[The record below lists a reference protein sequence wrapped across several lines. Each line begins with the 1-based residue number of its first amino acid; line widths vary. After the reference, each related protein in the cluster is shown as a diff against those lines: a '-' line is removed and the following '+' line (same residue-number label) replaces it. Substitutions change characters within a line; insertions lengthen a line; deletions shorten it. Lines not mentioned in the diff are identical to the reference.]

1 MLTKTSKCLLL
12 LLINYVKLHL
22 TTFNH
27 IHQILQANAD
37 YGKMVAEMEKNE
49 HAFDVNAPGERP

>member
-1 MLTKTSKCLLL
+1 MPGYPNCQRLSHAKKCLLL
-12 LLINYVKLHL
+12 LLVNFVKL
-22 TTFNH
+22 N
-27 IHQILQANAD
+27 QILQVNAD